1 MRLPRPLPS
10 LGVVFLLVAC
20 GDDAPI
26 TAPDASPADAP
37 ADVAPLDDAPTPD
50 DAPAPDAPADLTP
63 PDDAPAPPDLPAPS
77 PDVPAPMDLPP
88 ADRPA
93 APDAPRDVAAD
104 RAPTPD
110 RAPPPVDD
118 DGDGYRSDVDCND
131 GNIFVHPGAI
141 DLCSNRVDENCDGRD
156 AACTCTTRLHV
167 VVDDYGSVDG
177 PRLEGLSNGCWE
189 VRSVNDRVPLAFRH
203 CIHGVNS
210 AYECGGHIRQIEG
223 DNWYYDDTNNSH
235 GADDARIIRQCATRC
250 GRTAAPVGIGFVTMA
265 ANGGW
270 RYESAGI
277 TPLVFFAQ
285 LYTSAANQALQSSL
299 FNAWLSPRRAAPM
312 IAFTHA
318 TATQMGAWTTQVCE
332 RLTTGNWM
340 GFYVGSGRSAG
351 MGPLD
356 AADYTAWSRA
366 LNACTR

>member
-1 MRLPRPLPS
+1 M
-10 LGVVFLLVAC
+10 VLLLAAC
-20 GDDAPI
+20 GDDAPVA
-26 TAPDASPADAP
+26 APDAAADIAP
-37 ADVAPLDDAPTPD
+37 ADVASPD
-50 DAPAPDAPADLTP
+50 DVLAD
-63 PDDAPAPPDLPAPS
+63 DL
-77 PDVPAPMDLPP
+77 
-88 ADRPA
+88 
-93 APDAPRDVAAD
+93 
-104 RAPTPD
+104 
-110 RAPPPVDD
+110 
-118 DGDGYRSDVDCND
+118 GDGYRSDVDCND

-141 DLCSNRVDENCDGRD
+141 DLCRNRVDEDCDGRD
-156 AACTCTTRLHV
+156 ATCTCTTRLHV

-203 CIHGVNS
+203 CVHGVNP
-210 AYECGGHIRQIEG
+210 AYDCSGHIRQIDG
-223 DNWYYDDTNNSH
+223 DNWYYDDANHSH

-270 RYESAGI
+270 RDESAGI
-277 TPLVFFAQ
+277 TPVVFFAQ
-285 LYTSAANQALQSSL
+285 LYTSAANRALQTSL

-318 TATQMGAWTTQVCE
+318 TAAQMGAWTTQVCE

-340 GFYVGSGRSAG
+340 GFYVGRGRNTG

-356 AADYTAWSRA
+356 AAEYAAWSRA
-366 LNACTR
+366 LNVCTR

>member
-1 MRLPRPLPS
+1 MSPFRPLLP
-10 LGVVFLLVAC
+10 LGVVFLLAAC
-20 GDDAPI
+20 ADDAPVA
-26 TAPDASPADAP
+26 APDAGADVAPGADAP
-37 ADVAPLDDAPTPD
+37 ADDVGDDLAPSDDAPTAPD
-50 DAPAPDAPADLTP
+50 DAP
-63 PDDAPAPPDLPAPS
+63 S
-77 PDVPAPMDLPP
+77 PTDLPP
-88 ADRPA
+88 PLDRPALDVAVDRPA
-93 APDAPRDVAAD
+93 APDAPRDVVAD

-110 RAPPPVDD
+110 RAPPPVDN
-118 DGDGYRSDVDCND
+118 DGDGHRSDVDCND
-131 GNIFVHPGAI
+131 NNIFVHPGAI

-156 AACTCTTRLHV
+156 AACTCTKRLHV

-177 PRLEGLSNGCWE
+177 PRLEGQSNGCWE

-203 CIHGVNS
+203 CVHGVNP
-210 AYECGGHIRQIEG
+210 AYDCGGHVRQIEG

-235 GADDARIIRQCATRC
+235 GDDDARFIRQCATRC
-250 GRTAAPVGIGFVTMA
+250 GRESAPVGIGFVTMA

-277 TPLVFFAQ
+277 TPVVFFAQ
-285 LYTSAANQALQSSL
+285 LYTSAANQALQTSL

-318 TATQMGAWTTQVCE
+318 TAAQMGAWTTQVCE

-340 GFYVGSGRSAG
+340 GFYVGSGRNAG

-356 AADYTAWSRA
+356 AAEYAAWSRA